1 MVRMAVCVMIATLA
15 PGLAT
20 PAPAQEAILVVR
32 HAEQTAPPDVVLTEA
47 GHRRAATLALR
58 LKDVGINAIF
68 TTTAVRTQETAV
80 PTARALGITPKIVAP
95 QDIEGLVRRIRTEH
109 ARDRIL
115 IVNHSLN
122 LPALLRALGHRDPPT
137 IGPDDYDHLFII
149 VPRADGPPTV
159 LTLRL

>member
-1 MVRMAVCVMIATLA
+1 MGRTAVVVIMLTLA
-15 PGLAT
+15 PGLPT

-47 GHRRAATLALR
+47 GHRRAAALALR
-58 LKDVGINAIF
+58 LKDTGVTAIF
-68 TTTAVRTQETAV
+68 TTTAVRTQETAG
-80 PTARALGITPKIVAP
+80 PTARALGITPNVVAP
-95 QDIEGLVRRIRTEH
+95 QDIEGLVRRIRSEH
-109 ARDRIL
+109 ARDRVL

-122 LPALLRALGHRDPPT
+122 LPALLRALGYRDPPV
-137 IGPDDYDHLFII
+137 IGPDEYDHLFII